1 MFKKYQR
8 IIAMVLTLALLA
20 GISLQNSLIT
30 NATLTLG
37 SADASASASNN
48 ASANP
53 SSDASTNASA
63 NASGEATTEAATTA
77 IEATTEASAE
87 SQSDTKT
94 MSDGIGYAMLDGI
107 DYDFDFSKFKTYYVP
122 FKFEQ
127 TGYLTVKRVDASSD
141 AVVSVTLLP
150 ANDYANQTASTDATL
165 KAEESSDQIAVQAG
179 SYFLKLESDKPV
191 TVTIGAYLASGL
203 FFYNGSNKLELGTHT
218 ASQAFYYE
226 YIATG
231 TGYFTVENMTKSK
244 VSVALCNKDKAAV
257 TKAVTLAAYSKTN
270 HKRKKTIAGF
280 GLLKGE
286 SYVIKVTAAKT
297 VKSVTL
303 KGALA
308 SYPTVGGVNL
318 GEASFALAKKK
329 TYKATSAALSS
340 PSFYT
345 FKKTSKKKIQI
356 IFNTKGLKNQGTLD
370 VRLYYLETKGDKK
383 GEILPVK
390 IKKKHFGF
398 TQKAGYKKTMKLP
411 ANWPNRTYYLKV
423 SNSNKSTGCYTI
435 QYK

>member
-8 IIAMVLTLALLA
+8 IIAMVLALALLA

-30 NATLTLG
+30 NATSLTTSG
-37 SADASASASNN
+37 
-48 ASANP
+48 
-53 SSDASTNASA
+53 NASA
-63 NASGEATTEAATTA
+63 NATDTASDNASADPSGNAGANASANATTET
-77 IEATTEASAE
+77 TTEAPSE
-87 SQSDTKT
+87 PQSDTKT
-94 MSDGIGYAMLDGI
+94 MSEGIGYAMLDGI
-107 DYDFDFSKFKTYYVP
+107 DYDFDFSKYKTYYVP
-122 FKFEQ
+122 FKFEK
-127 TGYLTVKRVDASSD
+127 TGYMTVKRVDASSD
-141 AVVSVTLLP
+141 AIVSATLLL
-150 ANDYANQTASTDATL
+150 ANDYANQTVSTDATL
-165 KAEESSDQIAVQAG
+165 KAEESSDQIAVQAD

-226 YIATG
+226 YKATG
-231 TGYFTVENMTKSK
+231 TGYFTIENMTKSK
-244 VSVALCNKDKAAV
+244 VSVALCNQDKAAV
-257 TKAVTLAAYSKTN
+257 TKAVTLSAYSKTN
-270 HKRKKTIAGF
+270 HKKKKTIAGF
-280 GLLKGE
+280 GLIKGE

-318 GEASFALAKKK
+318 GEASFALTKKK
-329 TYKATSAALSS
+329 TYKATSAALAS
-340 PSFYT
+340 PGFYR
-345 FKKTSKKKIQI
+345 FKKSSKKKIYVT
-356 IFNTKGLKNQGTLD
+356 FNTKGLKNQGTLD
-370 VRLYYLETKGDKK
+370 VRLYYLETKGTKK

-390 IKKKHFGF
+390 IKGKHFGF
-398 TQKAGYKKTMKLP
+398 TQKAGYKKVMKLP